1 MFEGNYSKFLTI
13 ILIVI
18 IIAILGLAGF
28 LGYDFYKKFYIEK
41 DAQDAMNAFDN
52 KVKENNIKENNN
64 TTGDEELVAPVINGT
79 GETTNTVGSSGTKK
93 ATYKGYGMAGKIEIP
108 KTSCNY
114 PVLDKLSKESIEIAV
129 AIMCGPGLN
138 QPGNT
143 VIVGHNYRNGT
154 FFSNNKKLEEGDKIY
169 ITDSTG
175 EKVQYTIYRKYTT
188 SPEDSDYINRDT
200 EGRREISLS
209 TCTDD
214 VKSRIIIWAKAD

>member
-18 IIAILGLAGF
+18 IIAILGLVGF
-28 LGYDFYKKFYIEK
+28 LGYDFYKKFYIDK
-41 DAQDAMNAFDN
+41 GAQDAINAFDN
-52 KVKENNIKENNN
+52 QVKENTTKVEND
-64 TTGDEELVAPVINGT
+64 TDEGDLVAPVINGT
-79 GETTNTVGSSGTKK
+79 EQSNTSSGSSGTKK
-93 ATYKGYGMAGKIEIP
+93 ATYKGYTMAGKIEIP

-138 QPGNT
+138 QQGNT

-175 EKVQYTIYRKYTT
+175 SRVEYTIYRKYTT